1 MTDSAA
7 EALVG
12 SWRLV
17 SARFEPEGAEA
28 FDMYGPNAEGRLV
41 VGPGY
46 LAVIITMPG
55 AEGAMPNVL
64 AYSGRYR
71 VEDGRTLVT
80 SVDLASMPP
89 WVGTDQAREIT
100 VESNE
105 LSLRTATGP
114 HPAAPGKAGSGI
126 LKFMREV

>member
-1 MTDSAA
+1 MTDGGAG
-7 EALVG
+7 LRG

-17 SARFEPEGAEA
+17 SAQFEPDGAPS

-41 VGPGY
+41 VGPDY
-46 LAVIITMPG
+46 LSVIITMTA

-71 VEDGRTLVT
+71 VEDGRRLVT

-89 WVGTDQAREIT
+89 WVGTEQAREIA
-100 VESNE
+100 VESDK

-114 HPAAPGKAGSGI
+114 HPAAPGKVGSGI
-126 LKFMREV
+126 LTFKREA